1 MEDARIAR
9 GHFRE
14 RRLSEPSIYADYFKT
29 FSDAFREIVPRVA
42 SIHSGQVDLQWLVKV
57 AGTERGLDCLRYLT
71 APPISHD
78 DLETLSDVSVSASA
92 FGKDATK
99 ADEAMKVIGQLLDPC
114 RFPWIFEGRTAT
126 KQEIESAISASAAL
140 LASQRVETD
149 RRNKAKE
156 EQESAVKQ
164 VFLDLK
170 FKEVP
175 AKAINVMADA
185 PPVGCFCGQTKLNNK
200 QGDVFARLKG
210 DKLLA
215 IECKVSNSE
224 VNSFKRVKG
233 DAESKV
239 TEWREA
245 VGKNHLIAVTVLRGV
260 FKPDN
265 LLTAQERMFLIWDH
279 RIQDLRGFVEA
290 VQNS

>member
-1 MEDARIAR
+1 MEDARTAR

-14 RRLSEPSIYADYFKT
+14 RRLSEPSVYASYYKSFVA
-29 FSDAFREIVPRVA
+29 AFREIIPKVA
-42 SIHSGQVDLQWLVKV
+42 SIHSGEVDLQWLVKV

-78 DLETLSDVSVSASA
+78 DLETLSDVSVSASV

-99 ADEAMKVIGQLLDPC
+99 ADVAMKVIAQLLDPC
-114 RFPWIFEGRTAT
+114 RFPWVFEERAPS
-126 KQEIESAISASAAL
+126 KQEIEIAVASSAAL

-149 RRNKAKE
+149 RRNKAKD
-156 EQESAVKQ
+156 EQEAAVKQ
-164 VFLDLK
+164 VFLDLG

-185 PPVGCFCGQTKLNNK
+185 PPAGCFCGQTKLNNK

-210 DKLLA
+210 DRLLA

-265 LLTAQERMFLIWDH
+265 LLTAQERMFLVWDH
-279 RIQDLRGFVEA
+279 RIEDLRDFVSA
-290 VQNS
+290 VQKG